1 MWPESNFI
9 LKRRLTIVSQH
20 IVWLQR
26 EPWSGIWD
34 LRMYRGVVYIFRCLF
49 ACVRFLLSTI
59 IVLPR
64 QVNGLSTPRRGEG
77 NMESSEETT
86 VAAAPQVKIGPDGN
100 VILDEQR

>member
-1 MWPESNFI
+1 MG
-9 LKRRLTIVSQH
+9 LKNVSGCCVDFH
-20 IVWLQR
+20 V
-26 EPWSGIWD
+26 
-34 LRMYRGVVYIFRCLF
+34 RCLL

-64 QVNGLSTPRRGEG
+64 QVNGLSTPRRDEGEG

-100 VILDEQR
+100 VILDVQR